1 MDVTTLASEGFKET
15 ALGLT
20 DPGEFSFTG
29 HYVPSDNGQKEIVKA
44 AEDKKL
50 RLFKVKFPD
59 NTVFLVMGRV
69 KTNKWNVSGVADVV
83 SRDVTIRLSGKPK
96 LTVG

>member
-1 MDVTTLASEGFKET
+1 
-15 ALGLT
+15 
-20 DPGEFSFTG
+20 
-29 HYVPSDNGQKEIVKA
+29 
-44 AEDKKL
+44 
-50 RLFKVKFPD
+50 
-59 NTVFLVMGRV
+59 MGRV